1 MPFLEEFKSPSGRI
15 GLWQIDGSER
25 DRFLKIYGREPKEL
39 EVLHRKT
46 SEQRIASRVLLSEM
60 LGRSIDLEKDEH
72 GKPFLPNDERH
83 ISISHTVGFASV
95 MIGNEAGVDVQEFR
109 PKIMRMADRFLDEN
123 ERNLAPD
130 VERTTLLW
138 AAKEVIYKF
147 NGKPG
152 LDFRDPITI
161 HQIRP
166 NTLETSFEFNDHKK
180 ELRLGWKM
188 LDSAALVWLESSSI

>member
-1 MPFLEEFKSPSGRI
+1 MALLEEFESDSGKI
-15 GLWQIDGSER
+15 GVWRIDGTETA
-25 DRFLKIYGREPKEL
+25 RFNQIYGREPKEL

-60 LGRSIDLEKDEH
+60 IGKPTELKKDEH
-72 GKPFLPNDERH
+72 GKPHLLNDDRH

-95 MIGNEAGVDVQEFR
+95 MVGELAAVDVQEFR
-109 PKIMRMADRFLDEN
+109 PKIVRMADRFLDAD
-123 ERNLAPD
+123 ERGMAPD

-138 AAKEVIYKF
+138 AAKEAIYKF

-161 HQIRP
+161 HQIHP
-166 NTLETSFEFNDHKK
+166 SYLETSFIYEGKIHHL
-180 ELRLGWKM
+180 ELGWKM
-188 LDSAALVWLESSSI
+188 LDGAALVWLK

>member
-1 MPFLEEFKSPSGRI
+1 MPLLEQFNSISGRI
-15 GLWQIDGSER
+15 GIWQIDGTER
-25 DRFLKIYGREPKEL
+25 VRFREIYGREPKEL
-39 EVLHRKT
+39 EVMHRKT

-60 LGRSIDLEKDEH
+60 MGKSIEVEKDEN
-72 GKPFLPNDERH
+72 GKPFLANDHKH

-95 MIGNEAGVDVQEFR
+95 MIGDEAAVDVQEFR
-109 PKIMRMADRFLDEN
+109 PKIVRMADRFLDEN
-123 ERNLAPD
+123 ERNMAPD
-130 VERTTLLW
+130 VERITLLW

-166 NTLETSFEFNDHKK
+166 TTLETSFEFNDHRQ

-188 LDSAALVWLESSSI
+188 LDHAALVWLESSSI